1 MSESEKNLTATEK
14 MIEVEEMLK
23 HGAPLTIISKT
34 LGIPLAAIH
43 HLRDEKANNNE

>member
-1 MSESEKNLTATEK
+1 MSEFGKNLTAAEK

-23 HGAPLTIISKT
+23 NGVPLTVISKT

-43 HLRDEKANNNE
+43 HLRNEKGNNNE